1 LSSPPAH
8 QGSAIYVKHRDIVLP
23 GDLVASGSVSVERY
37 PYAYCIDGKCYSSVI
52 GVAEE
57 RGENAIRIVPLEG
70 FYNPQ
75 EEDIVIGVVE
85 EVGITS
91 AILDIR
97 APYKGI
103 LPASEIVGKQY
114 NPAQDPL
121 INYVTPGDIYLA
133 KIERFDLTRDPL
145 LSLKGKDLGRAV
157 DGIIIEVVPTRVPRI
172 IGKKRSMLEIL
183 VKETQCQIVPAANG
197 RILIRGC
204 PSGDHEAIAINAIKI
219 IENAP
224 YIQGL
229 TENIREY
236 LVVEKV
242 RRGLVRGEG

>member
-1 LSSPPAH
+1 VSSEAG
-8 QGSAIYVKHRDIVLP
+8 QRSANIYVKHRDIVLP
-23 GDLVASGSVSVERY
+23 GDLVASGEVSVERY
-37 PYAYCIDGKCYSSVI
+37 PYVYCVDRRCYSTVI

-57 RGENAIRIVPLEG
+57 KGEGSIRIVPLEG
-70 FYNPQ
+70 YYRPQ
-75 EEDIVIGVVE
+75 EEDIVVGIVE

-121 INYVTPGDIYLA
+121 INYVSPGDIYLA
-133 KIERFDLTRDPL
+133 KIERFDLVRDPL
-145 LSLKGKDLGRAV
+145 LTLKGKDLGRVV
-157 DGIIIEVVPTRVPRI
+157 DGIIIEIVPTRIPRV
-172 IGKKRSMLEIL
+172 IGKRRSMIDML
-183 VKETQCQIVPAANG
+183 VKETQCHIVPAANG
-197 RILIRGC
+197 RIIIRGC
-204 PSGDHEAIAINAIKI
+204 PSSDHEAMAISAIKI
-219 IENAP
+219 IETSP

-229 TENIREY
+229 TEKIREY